1 MNLDALARVFA
12 GVPDDAPANHAARE
26 GRAADARGADAR
38 PDPTAGTIEGEPGAR
53 WYGFTVA
60 DLQTAAGVDW
70 PVIADR
76 PAAQDALA
84 LLLRTRAQRDRG
96 ECPDHYTQAAECA
109 NCGPVLLWASGPAYL
124 IACPWCT
131 ATRPGVAIPRP
142 TAAQFNLA
150 PERTREKQEAK
161 R

>member
-12 GVPDDAPANHAARE
+12 GVPDDAPAEQAARE
-26 GRAADARGADAR
+26 GRAADARGTDAR

-84 LLLRTRAQRDRG
+84 LLLRTRAQG
-96 ECPDHYTQAAECA
+96 
-109 NCGPVLLWASGPAYL
+109 
-124 IACPWCT
+124 T
-131 ATRPGVAIPRP
+131 AGNVRITTPKRPSVR
-142 TAAQFNLA
+142 TAA
-150 PERTREKQEAK
+150 RSSCGRVDW
-161 R
+161 RI